1 MILSLRRKLVSLNG
15 EKKKGFTL
23 VELLVVIAI
32 IAILATVSTVGYL
45 GFTKQAKIS
54 NDLTE
59 LTQYK
64 TVITGLTMD
73 GKTNEVKYKASSAD
87 TTAYIT
93 YSVESKTFVIAEK
106 ETTGETTTEKASE
119 HAELALASLLGDDF
133 IADGHLSVEY
143 SKDADKTTEV
153 VSIGYYHHYDGNK
166 GTQNA
171 ILPSVVWTIA
181 TDTVAKVA

>member
-1 MILSLRRKLVSLNG
+1 MFLNSLIAKKKVLTQ

-64 TVITGLTMD
+64 TLITANTLD
-73 GKTNEVKYKASSAD
+73 GYKY
-87 TTAYIT
+87 
-93 YSVESKTFVIAEK
+93 
-106 ETTGETTTEKASE
+106 TTGEGDAKKEYTLTYTTT
-119 HAELALASLLGDDF
+119 
-133 IADGHLSVEY
+133 DGHALNLTAEEELNDDELLKQVIEDIIGEEKINDGNLLIKGDETHKSVI
-143 SKDADKTTEV
+143 
-153 VSIGYYHHYDGNK
+153 SIAYYHHYDADKTNG
-166 GTQNA
+166 
-171 ILPSVVWTIA
+171 SVIWNIA
-181 TDTVAKVA
+181 EDTVTKLA

>member
-1 MILSLRRKLVSLNG
+1 MFLNSLIAKKKVLSQ

-64 TVITGLTMD
+64 TLITGLTLD
-73 GKTNEVKYKASSAD
+73 GKGTEVTTADEKKYTISYAFEANNNTHSLKITDGTKEKGEDIIKALLGSDWIEGGNVIVNFDTDD
-87 TTAYIT
+87 TTN
-93 YSVESKTFVIAEK
+93 
-106 ETTGETTTEKASE
+106 
-119 HAELALASLLGDDF
+119 
-133 IADGHLSVEY
+133 
-143 SKDADKTTEV
+143 V
-153 VSIGYYHHYDGNK
+153 VSIAYYHHYDADTTNG
-166 GTQNA
+166 
-171 ILPSVVWTIA
+171 SVIWDIA
-181 TDTVAKVA
+181 EDKVTKLA